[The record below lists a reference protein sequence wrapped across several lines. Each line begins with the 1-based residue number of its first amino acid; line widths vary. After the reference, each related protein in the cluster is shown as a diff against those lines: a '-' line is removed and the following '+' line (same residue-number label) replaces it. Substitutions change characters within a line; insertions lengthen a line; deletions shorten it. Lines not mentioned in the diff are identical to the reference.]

1 MTVMD
6 FGDTAREWARR
17 LEAREAKRSGHPI
30 AVARASVARRVGI
43 SPGTLENLRN
53 GRLKTVAVHIFAGLR
68 AAIERDIQAEIDAL
82 ETELVAARSAGLDVS
97 AAPLRAAEAALVAAR
112 AALTGVR

>member
-1 MTVMD
+1 MD

-30 AVARASVARRVGI
+30 AVARASVARRV
-43 SPGTLENLRN
+43 
-53 GRLKTVAVHIFAGLR
+53 
-68 AAIERDIQAEIDAL
+68 
-82 ETELVAARSAGLDVS
+82 
-97 AAPLRAAEAALVAAR
+97 AAR